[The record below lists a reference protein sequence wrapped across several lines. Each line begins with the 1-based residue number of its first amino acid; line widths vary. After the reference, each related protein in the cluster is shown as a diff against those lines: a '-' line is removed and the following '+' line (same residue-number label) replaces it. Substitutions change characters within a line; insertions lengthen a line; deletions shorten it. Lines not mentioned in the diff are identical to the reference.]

1 MPIFDMST
9 SLMKADERLSPKKP
23 KQNRKEPVDSMNA
36 QIDVTLTT
44 EQSAGIT
51 AAVTGLTTAMPFLLG
66 YSPEERRR
74 LQRLGPR
81 RESFARLAVETAA
94 QNPDLI
100 PASVGLPELERDL
113 VLHETMT
120 SVRTQLQQI
129 LQQVEDTQQAAG
141 WDLYNG
147 SLEIYRALKSHGRN
161 RALGDT
167 LLQLKTRLR
176 KVTAKPVEE
185 EETPTSGMSNP

>member
-1 MPIFDMST
+1 
-9 SLMKADERLSPKKP
+9 
-23 KQNRKEPVDSMNA
+23 MNA
-36 QIDVTLTT
+36 QIDVTLTA
-44 EQSAGIT
+44 EQAAGIT
-51 AAVTGLTTAMPFLLG
+51 TAVAGLTTAMPFLLG

-74 LQRLGPR
+74 LPHLGPR
-81 RESFARLAVETAA
+81 RESFARLAMETAA

-100 PASVGLPELERDL
+100 PASVGLTALQRDQ

-161 RALGDT
+161 RGLGDT

-176 KVTAKPVEE
+176 KVPSKPEE
-185 EETPTSGMSNP
+185 LAPTTPPATNP